1 MLVWGGEAGG
11 NPVGVA
17 SGEAFYLSS
26 LIIFPV
32 VGVVQCDGIVFLVPP
47 TRKRDVF
54 PCSVDG
60 IMI

>member
-17 SGEAFYLSS
+17 SGEALYSSS

-32 VGVVQCDGIVFLVPP
+32 VCVVQCDGIVFLVPP
-47 TRKRDVF
+47 TSKRDVVS
-54 PCSVDG
+54 CCVDG
-60 IMI
+60 IMM